1 MRNCS
6 SPTTSKSRAFGWIKE
21 LEQITDIALL
31 PQCDRGPD
39 YDLAARILLSLIKLS
54 SLNRQR
60 VDLTAQIAMTTG
72 PDLSRLSD
80 AELRAIELGDNKQLN
95 ERARR
100 IGWVKSVKPS

>member
-1 MRNCS
+1 
-6 SPTTSKSRAFGWIKE
+6 
-21 LEQITDIALL
+21 
-31 PQCDRGPD
+31 
-39 YDLAARILLSLIKLS
+39 
-54 SLNRQR
+54 
-60 VDLTAQIAMTTG
+60 MTTG